1 MACRHSN
8 FWIGIGIGSVLGAL
22 AYRLSRTQ
30 RVKKL
35 ESDIYDAIRR
45 IGKDA
50 EETLE
55 DVESKAL
62 KMGVKAAKAG
72 AKVADR
78 VAEEADRVAGKAKS
92 SVEK

>member
-1 MACRHSN
+1 MACNHSK
-8 FWIGIGIGSVLGAL
+8 FWIGLGVGSVLGAL

-30 RVKKL
+30 RVRKL

-55 DVESKAL
+55 DAERKAL
-62 KMGVKAAKAG
+62 QMGARAAEAG
-72 AKVADR
+72 AKVADK
-78 VAEEADRVAGKAKS
+78 VAEEADKIAGRAK
-92 SVEK
+92 